1 MSTILILFLHDNNSI
16 RVSAIYSI
24 SGKLMSYIFINKIKH
39 AHDVAEQGEILILL
53 FKSLYYDSTK
63 NFTAIPISINIGY
76 HIHFCGFTN

>member
-1 MSTILILFLHDNNSI
+1 MSTILILFLHDNI

-24 SGKLMSYIFINKIKH
+24 SGTLISYVFINKIKH

>member
-1 MSTILILFLHDNNSI
+1 VSTILILFLHDNI

-24 SGKLMSYIFINKIKH
+24 SGKLISYVFINKIKH